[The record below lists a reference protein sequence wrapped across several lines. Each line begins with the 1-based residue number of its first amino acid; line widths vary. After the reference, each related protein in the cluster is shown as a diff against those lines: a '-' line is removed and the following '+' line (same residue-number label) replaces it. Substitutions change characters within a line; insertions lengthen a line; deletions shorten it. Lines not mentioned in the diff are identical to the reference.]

1 MTGKKSRKFFFSR
14 NRFMYRVSNRN
25 GPKVNAYQFFV
36 IQFIPKYFASNLS
49 QSMESLLS
57 IKRLPDFLN
66 IRLVFLVKTQK
77 RFSIILINSINF
89 VFKISQYMEK
99 GEQQ

>member
-1 MTGKKSRKFFFSR
+1 
-14 NRFMYRVSNRN
+14 
-25 GPKVNAYQFFV
+25 
-36 IQFIPKYFASNLS
+36 
-49 QSMESLLS
+49 MESLLS

-77 RFSIILINSINF
+77 SFSIILINSINF